1 MSSKEKYIHII
12 FEFLAI
18 VILVPFFIH
27 LLVKYNFNL
36 FDKYFLIII
45 IIVTIIVDGYL
56 LFTWFRNKEEFI
68 NQEKRNM
75 INKLIRQSARWS
87 SAAKNDKNNLIAVL
101 HANYGAGYLW
111 ALKDIFSEREIE
123 EVLGSE
129 EKRKMFE
136 NEIIKIQDKMTKK
149 SVNDCPQFS
158 GAIDFLAK
166 LAGEA

>member
-1 MSSKEKYIHII
+1 MALKQKKIHII
-12 FEFLAI
+12 FEFLA
-18 VILVPFFIH
+18 VTILVPFFIH
-27 LLVKYNFNL
+27 LLLKYKFKF

-45 IIVTIIVDGYL
+45 IVTTIIVDGYL
-56 LFTWFRNKEEFI
+56 FFSWFQKTEKFI
-68 NQEKRNM
+68 NQEKREM

-87 SAAKNDKNNLIAVL
+87 SAAKNDNNNLIAVL

-111 ALKDIFSEREIE
+111 ALKDIFSEKEIE

-129 EKRKMFE
+129 DLRKKFE
-136 NEIIKIQDKMTKK
+136 NEIIKIQDNITKK
-149 SVNDCPQFS
+149 TVKDCPNFS

>member
-1 MSSKEKYIHII
+1 MALKEKKIHII
-12 FEFLAI
+12 FEFLA
-18 VILVPFFIH
+18 VTILVPFFIH
-27 LLVKYNFNL
+27 LLLKYKFKF

-45 IIVTIIVDGYL
+45 ILTTIIVDGYL
-56 LFTWFRNKEEFI
+56 FLSWFRKTEKFVNNEKKE
-68 NQEKRNM
+68 M

-87 SAAKNDKNNLIAVL
+87 SAAKNDNNNLIAVL

-111 ALKDIFSEREIE
+111 ALKDIFTEKEIE

-129 EKRKMFE
+129 DLRKKYE
-136 NEIIKIQDKMTKK
+136 NEIIKIQDMMTKK
-149 SVNDCPQFS
+149 AVKDCPKFS